1 MMNSL
6 NLAQPVMRLL
16 AGAALLIAAA
26 GPVPAH
32 AQGAFMDQIARGTF
46 EVKMQPLTF
55 EGVDA
60 QTRLG
65 RVMIDKQI
73 AGDLVATTQG
83 QMLSAMTEVKGS
95 ATYVAIE
102 HVAGT
107 LHGKRGT
114 FVLHHS
120 GVMNRGAP
128 SHSVLVVPDSGTGEL
143 AGIEGTFKI
152 DIEDGKHLYEFAYRL
167 PAAK

>member
-1 MMNSL
+1 MMNIFKIL
-6 NLAQPVMRLL
+6 QPAAPWF
-16 AGAALLIAAA
+16 AGALLIIAA
-26 GPVPAH
+26 GPAPVH
-32 AQGAFMDQIARGTF
+32 AQGAPMEQIARGTF

-60 QTRLG
+60 QTKLG
-65 RVMIDKQI
+65 RMTIDKQI
-73 AGDLVATTQG
+73 DGDLVATTQG

-102 HVAGT
+102 YVTGT
-107 LHGKRGT
+107 LHGKRGS
-114 FVLHHS
+114 FVLHHT
-120 GVMNRGAP
+120 GVMNRGART
-128 SHSVLVVPDSGTGEL
+128 HAVKVVPDSGTGEL

-152 DIEDGKHLYEFAYRL
+152 DIVEGKHLYEFAYRL

>member
-1 MMNSL
+1 MNLL
-6 NLAQPVMRLL
+6 NLDQLAVRLL

-32 AQGAFMDQIARGTF
+32 AQGALMDQTARGTF

-60 QTRLG
+60 QAKLG
-65 RVMIDKQI
+65 RMTIDKQI
-73 AGDLVATTQG
+73 SGDLVATTQG
-83 QMLSAMTEVKGS
+83 QMLSAMTDVKGS

-102 HVAGT
+102 HVSGT
-107 LHGKRGT
+107 LHGKRGS

-120 GVMNRGAP
+120 GVMNRGAR
-128 SHSVLVVPDSGTGEL
+128 SHSVQVVPDSGTGEL

-152 DIEDGKHLYEFAYRL
+152 DIVDGKHLYEFAYRL